1 MTIVPFLLVCKKIT
15 SDRNRQKANMSSIDC
30 RLIVDYRE
38 KRVVPEEECASCELA
53 ALPVGDFCIR
63 ETLQESSSERDLVLI
78 ERKTVADMAASIK
91 DGRYRDQKARLLA
104 SSAVMLVYLVEGE
117 IPKTSSVNGI
127 SSDALVTVINKLFVH
142 DKLRLVQTRD
152 AADTWRFV
160 KNLTMRINDGRVQ
173 IEYSKNERETKPGA
187 YVHATKIRKCE
198 NLDSPHTIAIMQLA
212 VLPHVSTRIAEAILQ
227 GADGASSMADLV
239 DFLRRGNA
247 ISFIA
252 NLSLPMEGKRTR
264 RLGVSLG
271 TRVVQSLGLG

>member
-1 MTIVPFLLVCKKIT
+1 MRLV
-15 SDRNRQKANMSSIDC
+15 
-30 RLIVDYRE
+30 VDYRE
-38 KRVVPEEECASCELA
+38 KRVVPEEDCATCELA

-63 ETLQESSSERDLVLI
+63 ETLVEKKLEQHTEQNVEEQKSAERDVVLI
-78 ERKTVADMAASIK
+78 ERKTVADLAASIK

-117 IPKTSSVNGI
+117 IPKTSGVNGI

-173 IEYSKNERETKPGA
+173 IADSKNEKEAKPGA

-198 NLDSPHTIAIMQLA
+198 NLESPHTIAIMQLA
-212 VLPHVSTRIAEAILQ
+212 VLPQVSTRIAEAILQ

-239 DFLRRGNA
+239 DFLRKGNA

-252 NLSLPMEGKRTR
+252 NLSLGMEGKRSR
-264 RLGVSLG
+264 RLGVSLAS
-271 TRVVQSLGLG
+271 RVVQSLGLTPE